1 MGLFKKKKKV
11 TKILNISMPTLIREA
26 IFDSI
31 FDDVAALGH
40 SMGLPPISD
49 EVADM
54 EEQASQKRLERFS
67 NLLPLIEAH
76 SDIAARIAAAAYELE
91 MLGEHPES
99 KPLIEEDLIHIIELF
114 KIVSL
119 SSSISVISTLITVSY
134 THLTLPTKRIV

>member
-1 MGLFKKKKKV
+1 MGLFKKKKKI

-31 FDDVAALGH
+31 FDDVAALSA

-76 SDIAARIAAAAYELE
+76 ADIAARIAASAYELE

-119 SSSISVISTLITVSY
+119 SSSISVISTLINLDLLETGV
-134 THLTLPTKRIV
+134 KDE